1 MTALRAAF
9 MNKKGSFAVFAAMAF
24 SSVMIMVIAAINS
37 AHAAAISSKAE
48 CYGNLWCKSILGEYD
63 IILKERYGLF
73 AFYGNNYETAGKINF
88 YAENSF
94 GDKSYIRY
102 KGTEVSLEGYELT
115 DTAVLKRQIE
125 KVILSGYKSP
135 VTDIDESRNPEGE
148 NTDSDRDITA
158 SWIIRG
164 LPSQGHREKF
174 DMTGTIS
181 KIKAGAGIK
190 NIAGRTAVDMYI
202 LTFFKDCMESRDLK
216 STYFNCE
223 VEYILTGR
231 LSDTEAKKKAAV
243 KIKGLRNALNLYY
256 LYTCSE
262 KREAAMALAQTV
274 MPGPGAVLVQAV
286 ILESWAYA
294 EAENDVKILYDKKT
308 VPLLKKDS
316 DWALSL
322 ENVFADET
330 AGKYIAPASISD
342 KGYGQYEDYIRILLC
357 GMSEET
363 KLLRVMDLIQVNMK
377 YSYYGS
383 FLLKDYHTGLD
394 YEITVNGEKHEFKD
408 SY

>member
-1 MTALRAAF
+1 M
-9 MNKKGSFAVFAAMAF
+9 
-24 SSVMIMVIAAINS
+24 
-37 AHAAAISSKAE
+37 
-48 CYGNLWCKSILGEYD
+48 
-63 IILKERYGLF
+63 
-73 AFYGNNYETAGKINF
+73 
-88 YAENSF
+88 
-94 GDKSYIRY
+94 
-102 KGTEVSLEGYELT
+102 SLEGYELT
-115 DTAVLKRQIE
+115 DTAALKRQIE
-125 KVILSGYKSP
+125 KVILSGYKPP

-231 LSDTEAKKKAAV
+231 LSDTEAKKKAAG

-294 EAENDVKILYDKKT
+294 EAENDMKILYDKKT

-363 KLLRVMDLIQVNMK
+363 KLLRIMDLIQVNMK

>member
-1 MTALRAAF
+1 MTALRAAL
-9 MNKKGSFAVFAAMAF
+9 MNKKGNFAVFAAMAF
-24 SSVMIMVIAAINS
+24 SSMMIMVIAAINS
-37 AHAAAISSKAE
+37 AHTAAISSKAE
-48 CYGNLWCKSILGEYD
+48 CFGNLWCKSILGEYD

-115 DTAVLKRQIE
+115 DTAALKRQIE
-125 KVILSGYKSP
+125 KVILSGYKPP

-231 LSDTEAKKKAAV
+231 LSDTEAKKKAAG

-294 EAENDVKILYDKKT
+294 EAENDMKILYDKKT

>member
-1 MTALRAAF
+1 MTALRAAL
-9 MNKKGSFAVFAAMAF
+9 MNKKGNFAVFAAMAF
-24 SSVMIMVIAAINS
+24 SSMMIMVIAAINS
-37 AHAAAISSKAE
+37 AHTAAISSKAE
-48 CYGNLWCKSILGEYD
+48 CFGNLWCKSILGEYD

-125 KVILSGYKSP
+125 KVILSGYKPP

-148 NTDSDRDITA
+148 NIDYDRNITA

>member
-1 MTALRAAF
+1 MTALRAAL
-9 MNKKGSFAVFAAMAF
+9 MNKKGNFAVFAAMAF
-24 SSVMIMVIAAINS
+24 SSMMIMVIAAINS
-37 AHAAAISSKAE
+37 AHTAAISSKAE
-48 CYGNLWCKSILGEYD
+48 CFGNLWCKSILGEYD

-125 KVILSGYKSP
+125 KVILSGYKPP

-148 NTDSDRDITA
+148 NIDYDRNITA

-294 EAENDVKILYDKKT
+294 EAENDMKILYDKKT

>member
-24 SSVMIMVIAAINS
+24 SSMMIMVIAAINS
-37 AHAAAISSKAE
+37 AHTAAISSKAE
-48 CYGNLWCKSILGEYD
+48 CFGNLWCKSILGEYD

-115 DTAVLKRQIE
+115 DTAALKRQIE
-125 KVILSGYKSP
+125 KVILSGYKPP

-148 NTDSDRDITA
+148 NIDYDRNITA

-231 LSDTEAKKKAAV
+231 LSDTEAKKKAAG

-294 EAENDVKILYDKKT
+294 EAENDMKILYDKKT

>member
-1 MTALRAAF
+1 MTALRAAL
-9 MNKKGSFAVFAAMAF
+9 MNKKGNFAVFAAMAF
-24 SSVMIMVIAAINS
+24 SSMMIMVIAAINS
-37 AHAAAISSKAE
+37 AHTAAISSKAE
-48 CYGNLWCKSILGEYD
+48 CFGNLWCKSILGEYD

-115 DTAVLKRQIE
+115 DTAALKRQIE
-125 KVILSGYKSP
+125 KVILSGYKPP

-231 LSDTEAKKKAAV
+231 LSDTEAKKKAAG

>member
-1 MTALRAAF
+1 M
-9 MNKKGSFAVFAAMAF
+9 
-24 SSVMIMVIAAINS
+24 
-37 AHAAAISSKAE
+37 
-48 CYGNLWCKSILGEYD
+48 
-63 IILKERYGLF
+63 
-73 AFYGNNYETAGKINF
+73 
-88 YAENSF
+88 
-94 GDKSYIRY
+94 
-102 KGTEVSLEGYELT
+102 SLEGYELT

-125 KVILSGYKSP
+125 KVILSGYKPP

-148 NTDSDRDITA
+148 NIDYDRNITA